1 MVTLVANDGVTK
13 YVLTPSEVEKYSTI
27 KNLLEIY
34 PGTDLVLNLETVSK
48 KTLRMLEQGPDPV
61 MLGETY
67 DLVSALYF
75 LGADD
80 NTMREWVAY
89 LPIDYYTV
97 LPEDFLLDLWKVR
110 EDNYPVPWD
119 YYSSAGD
126 ARGYWEGIR
135 EIVEEL
141 LDAKVENKLYLAY
154 LIDSRRGNMTARS
167 YFENLELDY
176 TPPKKISKSADELY
190 SYQAEKLSGKSVY
203 RGYYELFALLRQD
216 ADSYKLLPASLFTRT
231 PEQLGDSLV
240 DMTQHYINREVLLI
254 RPLPVLQRFLRMWT
268 LARELEP
275 ERDLSFEGDVV
286 FYDDLKLSTAVSA
299 YYEELLEVLLGI
311 PLMEWLATIFDME
324 DEEDELIVEATAELM
339 EKLKTRG
346 EALLG
351 GANTE
356 FLVQALP
363 ELLPLSV
370 SAAIQ
375 ESHMDA
381 FY

>member
-1 MVTLVANDGVTK
+1 
-13 YVLTPSEVEKYSTI
+13 
-27 KNLLEIY
+27 
-34 PGTDLVLNLETVSK
+34 
-48 KTLRMLEQGPDPV
+48 
-61 MLGETY
+61 
-67 DLVSALYF
+67 
-75 LGADD
+75 
-80 NTMREWVAY
+80 
-89 LPIDYYTV
+89 
-97 LPEDFLLDLWKVR
+97 
-110 EDNYPVPWD
+110 
-119 YYSSAGD
+119 
-126 ARGYWEGIR
+126 
-135 EIVEEL
+135 
-141 LDAKVENKLYLAY
+141 
-154 LIDSRRGNMTARS
+154 
-167 YFENLELDY
+167 
-176 TPPKKISKSADELY
+176 
-190 SYQAEKLSGKSVY
+190 
-203 RGYYELFALLRQD
+203 
-216 ADSYKLLPASLFTRT
+216 
-231 PEQLGDSLV
+231 
-240 DMTQHYINREVLLI
+240 
-254 RPLPVLQRFLRMWT
+254 MWT